1 MGKRIIRPKA
11 YGMRPLRRAYNFI
24 HRHDEIFY
32 YPIYNINAEMN
43 PAKLKIYNENGE
55 PMDSYFIRDFHRAS
69 NPNWRNSRYFIWD
82 RFNYGLDTHF
92 YTHQAMVETMG
103 HPTRKYG
110 MLIESRAIAENDYRI
125 FKKNKGLER
134 EFEAILTFDDQILN
148 EVENAKFYPSCARV
162 WYGGR
167 NVGYALETE
176 IYQNKTKNI
185 SILSSDKAMCPLHK
199 MRIEAARYC
208 KRTGLA
214 DTYGTFD
221 GGSYCNVDETL
232 RDYRYSII
240 IENNISD
247 YFFTEKITNCFAA
260 QTIPIYLGA
269 RKINEF
275 FNEEGIVLITE
286 NDMGNIERV
295 IRQCTKEEYERRL
308 PAILDNFA
316 RVQEYLN
323 MDDYLYTHYMKNR

>member
-11 YGMRPLRRAYNFI
+11 YGMWPLRKAYNFI
-24 HRHDEIFY
+24 HRNDEIFY

-43 PAKLKIYNENGE
+43 PAKFKIYNENGE
-55 PMDSYFIRDFHRAS
+55 PMDNYFIRDFHRAS
-69 NPNWRNSRYFIWD
+69 NPGWKHSRYFIWD
-82 RFNYGLDTHF
+82 RYNYGLDTHF

-110 MLIESRAIAENDYRI
+110 MLIESRTIAENDYSI

-148 EVENAKFYPSCARV
+148 EVENAKFYPSCAQV
-162 WYGGR
+162 WYGER
-167 NVGYALETE
+167 NAGHVLEAE
-176 IYQNKTKNI
+176 NHQNKTKNI
-185 SILSSDKAMCPLHK
+185 SILSSDKAMCLLHK
-199 MRIEAARYC
+199 MRIETARYC

-214 DTYGTFD
+214 DAYGTFD
-221 GGSYCNVDETL
+221 GGGFCSVDDTL

-240 IENNISD
+240 IENSISD

-260 QTIPIYLGA
+260 QAIPIYLGA

-275 FNEEGIVLITE
+275 FNEEGIIPITE
-286 NDMGNIERV
+286 NDLGNIERV
-295 IRQCTKEEYERRL
+295 VKQCTKEEYERRL
-308 PAILDNFA
+308 PAVLDNFA

-323 MDDYLYTHYMKNR
+323 MDDYLYIHYTKK